1 MDGGRA
7 IDSLCVSQASILM
20 RQQLEASLRLI
31 LWVSA
36 LAGPYRIAVRLLPGP
51 GVRGP
56 VCHIESSVT
65 VSIQLLRWRS

>member
-1 MDGGRA
+1 MCLPGLYSNEAAAGGLTQG
-7 IDSLCVSQASILM
+7 DLG
-20 RQQLEASLRLI
+20 
-31 LWVSA
+31 VSA
-36 LAGPYRIAVRLLPGP
+36 LAGLYRIAVRLLPGP